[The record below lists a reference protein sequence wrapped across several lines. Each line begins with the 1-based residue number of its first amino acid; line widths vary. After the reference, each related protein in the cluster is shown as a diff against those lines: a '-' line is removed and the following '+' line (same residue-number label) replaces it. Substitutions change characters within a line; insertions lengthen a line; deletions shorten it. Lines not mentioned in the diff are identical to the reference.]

1 MKVKFIL
8 SSSFISPKQEEY
20 NYNNPI
26 EIDWKLPFLPRLN
39 EFVDM
44 DSIIPNDIKKQNAYD
59 LMWEVTLITFYN
71 NYIEIVVHGT

>member
-1 MKVKFIL
+1 MKVKFVL

-44 DSIIPNDIKKQNAYD
+44 DLKEINIDDIIFNVNVFKEYVKR
-59 LMWEVTLITFYN
+59 
-71 NYIEIVVHGT
+71 